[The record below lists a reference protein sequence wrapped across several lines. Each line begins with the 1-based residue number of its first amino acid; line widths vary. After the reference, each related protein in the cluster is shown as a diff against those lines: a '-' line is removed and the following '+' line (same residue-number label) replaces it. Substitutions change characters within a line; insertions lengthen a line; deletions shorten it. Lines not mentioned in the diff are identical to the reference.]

1 MVGSYILL
9 IKLTEEKEI
18 AVGGWQSIP
27 FRDGYYAYVGSA
39 MGGLQARI
47 KRHLKRDKKLHWHID
62 YLLQKANVTGV
73 ILCETWDRVECTIA
87 RGLKPQLDSISG
99 FGCSDCQ
106 CSSHLFFAANEED
119 MKSVIM
125 ATLDSLDMQPGS
137 YLTGQELL

>member
-47 KRHLKRDKKLHWHID
+47 KRHLKRDKKLHWQRWPRPAVVRT
-62 YLLQKANVTGV
+62 LSN
-73 ILCETWDRVECTIA
+73 A
-87 RGLKPQLDSISG
+87 RLRIQR
-99 FGCSDCQ
+99 
-106 CSSHLFFAANEED
+106 
-119 MKSVIM
+119 
-125 ATLDSLDMQPGS
+125 S
-137 YLTGQELL
+137 Y